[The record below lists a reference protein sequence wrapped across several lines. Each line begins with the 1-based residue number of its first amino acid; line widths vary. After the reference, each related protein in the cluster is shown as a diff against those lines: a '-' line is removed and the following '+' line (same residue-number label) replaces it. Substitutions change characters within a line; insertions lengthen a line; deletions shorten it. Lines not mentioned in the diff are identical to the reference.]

1 MVKRVLSVSF
11 IVNLLLSILKLIG
24 SILGGSVTL
33 LADSVHCMSDM
44 FTDVISLVGS
54 KLSKK
59 KPDKEHPYGHGRVE
73 YLTSIIMSLFIIVL
87 GIITFISSIKSDNKD
102 TNIYAIFILLISI
115 ISKFILSSYLIK
127 KGELLNSNIV
137 KLNGVETR
145 YDTYSSL
152 LAFIFVM
159 LSFISSKF
167 IYMDTIG
174 GGVISILTIIV
185 GIKYLLSNI
194 SSILGEVE
202 TNQDKIDIIR
212 DIVNRNVLVKKI
224 RRITLVKMGTYYKV
238 SIDLYTLGSYSLD
251 EVYKV
256 EKRIKT
262 DLKKL
267 DLNIRYVQV
276 SFKPIKS
283 K

>member
-1 MVKRVLSVSF
+1 MVTKVLSISF

-44 FTDVISLVGS
+44 FTDVISLIGS

-137 KLNGVETR
+137 KLNGIETR

-152 LAFIFVM
+152 FAFIFVM

-167 IYMDTIG
+167 TYMDKLG
-174 GGVISILTIIV
+174 GGVISILTISV

-194 SSILGEVE
+194 SSIIGEVE

-212 DIVNRNVLVKKI
+212 DIVNKNVLVKKI

-267 DLNIRYVQV
+267 DLNIRYVQI